1 MILLIRLAL
10 AAPPRVASRPVHTA
24 FFEAAGPGQFYAT
37 PATAGPWS
45 AHAQHG
51 GPPSALAARELE
63 RHAPDPGQR
72 LARVTIDILRP
83 VPLGRLS
90 ARTRTV
96 RPGRKVSLLET
107 VLEAGGQ
114 DVLHARGWRIA
125 IPGPGVPSVSAEQPQ
140 LPQIPG
146 DANMPAFRRAHIEGY
161 LAAVD
166 WRFVSGGLDDY
177 APGASAWLR
186 PRIPLLAGE
195 DTTPMSRALLLA
207 DSGSGVGSVLDP
219 EKFLC
224 INVDLTV
231 VLSRDPEGDWL
242 LLEAA
247 TTVSERGTG
256 MTQTQLSD
264 QSGRC
269 GVAVQTLLAEPR

>member
-1 MILLIRLAL
+1 MH
-10 AAPPRVASRPVHTA
+10 SA
-24 FFEAAGPGQFYAT
+24 FFEPSGPGEFYAT

-45 AHAQHG
+45 AHSQHG

-63 RHAPDPGQR
+63 RHAADPGQR

-83 VPLGRLS
+83 VPLGLLS
-90 ARTRTV
+90 LRTTMV

-107 VLEAGGQ
+107 VLQAGGQ
-114 DVLHARGWRIA
+114 EVLHARGWRIA
-125 IPGPGVPSVSAEQPQ
+125 VPGAGVPAISPEQPQ
-140 LPQIPG
+140 LPAVPA
-146 DANMPAFRRAHIEGY
+146 DASMPAFRRAHTEGY

-177 APGASAWLR
+177 GPGASAWLR
-186 PRIPLLAGE
+186 PRIPLVAGE
-195 DTTPMSRALLLA
+195 DATPMSRTLLLA

-231 VLSRDPEGDWL
+231 VLTRDPEGDWL
-242 LLEAA
+242 LLEAG
-247 TTVSERGTG
+247 TTVSERGSG

-269 GVAVQTLLAEPR
+269 GTAVQTLLAEPR